1 MGGPDDQPKAPPNS
15 PSARRARRAVLAI
28 VAAVVVLLV
37 VVLVGVLVGWSL
49 AVVLGILAAVVG
61 GAAWRMLGQPT
72 RASSDRT
79 SDDRPID
86 PFALSEP
93 WRQLVQRAQR
103 SERELERIIDGVD
116 AGPLRDRLEAIAER
130 LDGGVREAWRI
141 ARRGDAVDDA
151 VRRLDPVALRSRLET
166 ARRSVN
172 QTPDEHGDA
181 VAAVESQLATVERLQ
196 QQSAQARRSLELAQL
211 KVEELVGRA
220 TEVSLGT
227 ADTDAYASDVNDL
240 VIELE
245 AIRQAIDETNRL

>member
-1 MGGPDDQPKAPPNS
+1 MGGPDDQPKALPNS
-15 PSARRARRAVLAI
+15 PSARRARSAVPVI
-28 VAAVVVLLV
+28 VVLV
-37 VVLVGVLVGWSL
+37 VVVSVGVLVGWWV
-49 AVVLGILAAVVG
+49 AIVLGIVAAVVG
-61 GAAWRMLGQPT
+61 GVARRMLGQPSG
-72 RASSDRT
+72 ASADRT
-79 SDDRPID
+79 GGDRQID

-103 SERELERIIDGVD
+103 SERELERIIEGVD
-116 AGPLRDRLEAIAER
+116 AGPLRDRLDVIVER
-130 LDGGVREAWRI
+130 LDGGVQETWRI

-166 ARRSVN
+166 AKRSAG
-172 QTPDEHGDA
+172 QTLDERGDA

-196 QQSAQARRSLELAQL
+196 QQSAQVRRSLELAQL
-211 KVEELVGRA
+211 RVEELVGRA
-220 TEVSLGT
+220 AEVSLGT

>member
-1 MGGPDDQPKAPPNS
+1 MGGPDDQPKALPS
-15 PSARRARRAVLAI
+15 GRSARRAGSAVLAI
-28 VAAVVVLLV
+28 VAVFLVL
-37 VVLVGVLVGWSL
+37 LVGVLVEWWL
-49 AVVLGILAAVVG
+49 AIVLGIVAALVG
-61 GAAWRMLGQPT
+61 GAAWRMLGQTPD
-72 RASSDRT
+72 ASSDR
-79 SDDRPID
+79 SGGDGPID

-116 AGPLRDRLEAIAER
+116 GGPLRDRLEAIVER
-130 LDGGVREAWRI
+130 LEGGVQETWRI

-166 ARRSVN
+166 ARRSAG
-172 QTPDEHGDA
+172 QTPDDRGDA

-196 QQSAQARRSLELAQL
+196 QQSAQTRRSLELAQL
-211 KVEELVGRA
+211 RVEELVGRA

-227 ADTDAYASDVNDL
+227 ADTDAYANDVNDL